1 MKLPRNSELLR
12 SPFDAAPFAAVLFL
26 LVIFLLVGVLLP
38 TPGLPL
44 QLPPADQLPG
54 TDQPTVFMAV
64 DRGGRYFFANQMIT
78 NGEPGLLQSLSQ
90 AAAGRARPPTLVIN
104 ADQNVTYA
112 QLVRITLLARD
123 AGITNAL
130 LATLPGDHPKTAP
143 KR

>member
-1 MKLPRNSELLR
+1 MKLPRNSKLLR

-26 LVIFLLVGVLLP
+26 LVILLLVGVLLP
-38 TPGLPL
+38 TPGVPL
-44 QLPPADQLPG
+44 QLPPANQLPG

-64 DRGGRYFFANQMIT
+64 DRTGRYFFANQMIT
-78 NGEPGLLQSLSQ
+78 NGESELFQSLSH
-90 AAAGRARPPTLVIN
+90 AVAGRTNPPTLVIN
-104 ADQNVTYA
+104 ADQSVTYA

-130 LATLPGDHPKTAP
+130 LATLPGDHAKTAP